1 MHLTYKNLLKN
12 TIKEKSLTLIT
23 NQFDIRF
30 ISEVQ
35 YQDSCTYYE

>member
-1 MHLTYKNLLKN
+1 MPLIYKNLSNNPLN
-12 TIKEKSLTLIT
+12 EKEMTLVT

-35 YQDSCTYYE
+35 YQDSYNYYE

>member
-1 MHLTYKNLLKN
+1 MLSTKKV
-12 TIKEKSLTLIT
+12 LTLAT

-35 YQDSCTYYE
+35 YQDSCKYYG